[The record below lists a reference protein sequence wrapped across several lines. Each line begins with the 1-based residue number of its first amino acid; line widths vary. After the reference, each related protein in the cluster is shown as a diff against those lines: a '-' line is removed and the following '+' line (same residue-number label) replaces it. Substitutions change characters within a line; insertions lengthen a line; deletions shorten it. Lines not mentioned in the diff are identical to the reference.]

1 MGGDPLDDIHHDPDD
16 AGGRAIHRKNQHQP
30 LDSDRCLLTYSLAQ
44 WSWRLMEPAPVLN
57 DQRPV
62 AAPIADSAAELRQL
76 LSANLFGQLDL
87 TAGQSGQSPATVPL
101 TSLNLLLTGVMMSG
115 ANSFAFISIN
125 GANETSFGIGEEI
138 LAGATL
144 HAVYPDRVLLR
155 RGGAL
160 ESLVLKDNSALP
172 EGSIVTAPQI
182 RNDAPL
188 AGIRGSGSNFTVE
201 RNTLT
206 QQMQKP
212 EFLKQALMVPN
223 AGGGFLVREI
233 QPGSVYEKLG
243 MRTGD
248 VIRSVNGQP
257 INNMEEVMKLYQQ
270 LGGVNHVGSLAIEI
284 TRGGRSESLQYNI
297 E

>member
-1 MGGDPLDDIHHDPDD
+1 MTSTLTQMMPAAEQYLERI
-16 AGGRAIHRKNQHQP
+16 RASRWTPIVINGVTI
-30 LDSDRCLLTYSLAQ
+30 LLLSYSLAQ
-44 WSWRLMEPAPVLN
+44 WTWRLTQPAPGIIE
-57 DQRPV
+57 QRPV
-62 AAPIADSAAELRQL
+62 APIADSAAELRQL
-76 LSANLFGQLDL
+76 LSANMFGQLDV
-87 TAGQSGQSPATVPL
+87 TAGQSGQSPATIPL
-101 TSLNLLLTGVMMSG
+101 TSLNLILTGVMVSG

-125 GANETSFGIGEEI
+125 GANETSYGIGEEI
-138 LAGATL
+138 LSGATL
-144 HAVYPDRVLLR
+144 HAVYPDRVIIQ

-160 ESLVLKDNSALP
+160 ESLVLKEGAALP
-172 EGSIVTAPQI
+172 EGSIVTSQPQ
-182 RNDAPL
+182 RSDAPL
-188 AGIRGSGSNFTVE
+188 GGIRGSGNNFTVE
-201 RNTLT
+201 RNLLT

-212 EFLKQALMVPN
+212 DFLNQALMVPN

-270 LGGVNHVGSLAIEI
+270 LGGVNRVGNLSIEI
-284 TRGGRSESLQYNI
+284 TRGGRTESLQYNI

>member
-1 MGGDPLDDIHHDPDD
+1 MTSTLTQMMPAAEQLIERISTSRWTPIGINVVAML
-16 AGGRAIHRKNQHQP
+16 
-30 LDSDRCLLTYSLAQ
+30 LLTYSLAQ
-44 WSWRLMEPAPVLN
+44 WSWRLMEPAPVISNQL
-57 DQRPV
+57 PV
-62 AAPIADSAAELRQL
+62 APIADSATELRQL
-76 LSANLFGQLDL
+76 LSANLFGQVDL
-87 TAGQSGQSPATVPL
+87 TAGQSSQSPASIPL
-101 TSLNLLLTGVMMSG
+101 TSLNLVLTGVMVSG

-125 GANETSFGIGEEI
+125 GSNETSFGIGEEI

-144 HAVYPDRVLLR
+144 HAVYPDRVILK

-160 ESLVLKDNSALP
+160 ESLVLKDTAALA
-172 EGSIVTAPQI
+172 EGSIVTSAPV

-188 AGIRGSGSNFTVE
+188 TGIRGSGSNFTVE
-201 RNTLT
+201 RSTLT

-212 EFLKQALMVPN
+212 EFLNQALMVPN

-233 QPGSVYEKLG
+233 QPGSIYEKLG
-243 MRTGD
+243 VRAGD

-270 LGGVNHVGSLAIEI
+270 LGGINRVGNLSIEI
-284 TRGGRSESLQYNI
+284 TRGGRTEALQYNI

>member
-1 MGGDPLDDIHHDPDD
+1 MTSMAQMMPAAEQLIEKISASRWTPIGINVVAML
-16 AGGRAIHRKNQHQP
+16 
-30 LDSDRCLLTYSLAQ
+30 LLTYSLAQ
-44 WSWRLMEPAPVLN
+44 WSWRLMEPGTVQTDAL
-57 DQRPV
+57 PV
-62 AAPIADSAAELRQL
+62 APITDSAAELRQL
-76 LSANLFGQLDL
+76 LSANLFGQADL
-87 TAGQSGQSPATVPL
+87 TAGLANQSPASIPL
-101 TSLNLLLTGVMMSG
+101 TSLNLVLTGVMVGGTYSY
-115 ANSFAFISIN
+115 AFISIN
-125 GANETSFGIGEEI
+125 GSNETSFGIGDEI

-144 HAVYPDRVLLR
+144 HAVYPDRAVLR

-160 ESLVLKDNSALP
+160 ESLVLKDNLALP
-172 EGSIVTAPQI
+172 EGSIITSPQY
-182 RNDAPL
+182 RNDAPAL

-212 EFLKQALMVPN
+212 EFLTQALMVPN

-243 MRTGD
+243 VRTGD

-270 LGGVNHVGSLAIEI
+270 LGGVNRVGNLAIEI
-284 TRGGRSESLQYNI
+284 TRGGRTESLQYNI

>member
-1 MGGDPLDDIHHDPDD
+1 MTQLLPAAEQYFESISASRWTPIGINVVAL
-16 AGGRAIHRKNQHQP
+16 
-30 LDSDRCLLTYSLAQ
+30 LLLTYSLAQ
-44 WSWRLMEPAPVLN
+44 WSWRVLEPAPVLIE
-57 DQRPV
+57 QRPS
-62 AAPIADSAAELRQL
+62 APIADSAAELRQL
-76 LSANLFGQLDL
+76 LGANLFGQADIA
-87 TAGQSGQSPATVPL
+87 AGQNLSPSSIPL
-101 TSLNLLLTGVMMSG
+101 TSLNLVLTGVMVG
-115 ANSFAFISIN
+115 GTNNFAFISTN
-125 GANETSFGIGEEI
+125 GGNETAFGLGDEI

-144 HAVYPDRVLLR
+144 HAVYPDRAILR

-160 ESLVLKDNSALP
+160 ESLELKDNAALA
-172 EGSIVTAPQI
+172 EGSIITSPQY

-188 AGIRGSGSNFTVE
+188 AGIRGSGTSFTVE
-201 RNTLT
+201 RSTLT

-212 EFLKQALMVPN
+212 EFLTQALMVPN

-243 MRTGD
+243 VRTGD

-270 LGGVNHVGSLAIEI
+270 LGGINQVGNVAIEV
-284 TRGGRSESLQYNI
+284 TRGGRTESLQYNI

>member
-1 MGGDPLDDIHHDPDD
+1 MTSTMTQLMPAAEQYIERI
-16 AGGRAIHRKNQHQP
+16 RASRWTPIGINVVAI
-30 LDSDRCLLTYSLAQ
+30 LLLTYSLAQ
-44 WSWRLMEPAPVLN
+44 WSWRLMQPAPVLI

-62 AAPIADSAAELRQL
+62 APIADSATELRQL

-87 TAGQSGQSPATVPL
+87 TAGQSGQSPASIPL
-101 TSLNLLLTGVMMSG
+101 TSLNLVLTGVMVSG
-115 ANSFAFISIN
+115 TNSFAFITIN
-125 GANETSFGIGEEI
+125 GSNETSYGIGEEI

-144 HAVYPDRVLLR
+144 QAVYPDRVIIR

-160 ESLVLKDNSALP
+160 ESLVLKDNLALP
-172 EGSIVTAPQI
+172 EGSIVTAQQN
-182 RNDAPL
+182 RNVAPL
-188 AGIRGSGSNFTVE
+188 AGVRGTGKSFTVE
-201 RNTLT
+201 RNVLT

-212 EFLKQALMVPN
+212 EFLNQALMVPN
-223 AGGGFLVREI
+223 AGGGFLIREI

-270 LGGVNHVGSLAIEI
+270 LGGVNQVGNLAIEI
-284 TRGGRSESLQYNI
+284 TRGGRTESLQYNI